1 MPALPEQVSEAWGN
15 RKGPA
20 IFTTVAEDGTP
31 NSIWV
36 GCLEKCDEER
46 LMVADN
52 YFHKTRQEQGRS
64 SLDYG
69 GGQRLPGQG
78 PHRIRHRGTGFR
90 PYEGILRC
98 EAAAGGCGS
107 DSRRGGILGGRQA
120 ALISCL
126 LGKSRP
132 VASKDMGC
140 HDLLQ
145 FDLPCCH

>member
-52 YFHKTRQEQGRS
+52 YFHKTRQNILAGSKGALLWITEEGNAYQVKGRIEYVTEGPVFDLMRES
-64 SLDYG
+64 FDAK
-69 GGQRLPGQG
+69 LP
-78 PHRIRHRGTGFR
+78 RV
-90 PYEGILRC
+90 
-98 EAAAGGCGS
+98 AAAVIHVEEAYSGA
-107 DSRRGGILGGRQA
+107 DR
-120 ALISCL
+120 L
-126 LGKSRP
+126 L
-132 VASKDMGC
+132 
-140 HDLLQ
+140 
-145 FDLPCCH
+145 